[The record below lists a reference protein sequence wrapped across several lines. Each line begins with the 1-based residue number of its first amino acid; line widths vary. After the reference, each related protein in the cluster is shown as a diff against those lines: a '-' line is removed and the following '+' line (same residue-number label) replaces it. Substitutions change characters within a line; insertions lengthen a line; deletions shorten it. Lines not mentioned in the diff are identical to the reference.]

1 MGSRA
6 EFLGRVRPV
15 MSIPALVDSNHPF
28 IEGAH
33 ALAGSPREEA
43 KKEETE
49 PDSPAQ
55 SWEDVGGNREDPSD
69 IFFLEN
75 KHFQRP

>member
-1 MGSRA
+1 M
-6 EFLGRVRPV
+6 F
-15 MSIPALVDSNHPF
+15 IPALVDSNHPF

-33 ALAGSPREEA
+33 GLAGSHREEA
-43 KKEETE
+43 KKEGTE

-55 SWEDVGGNREDPSD
+55 GWEDVGGNGEDLSD